1 MLFQYSDE
9 IMKTFPQTVGGL
21 ISINDLTNGPTP
33 DALKERYAAEQQAT
47 IARIGDTPLSEL
59 PTLNAWRQ
67 VFRQFGVNPTKTRC
81 APEALLRRLT
91 KQGDIPFI
99 NTLVDIGNLVS
110 IRYALPVAVMDCRDV
125 QGPITVDFSDGT
137 ERFTELGS
145 DEPIHPE
152 VGEVVFADET
162 GMVMAR
168 RWCWR
173 QSAES
178 AARADTQ
185 NVIICIEAHHDAGLE
200 DATQGVADL
209 LSLLAEFAGGEQ
221 GHSAILS
228 AGTGTAFHPA

>member
-1 MLFQYSDE
+1 MLFQYSDK
-9 IMKTFPQTVGGL
+9 IIKTFPQTVGGL
-21 ISINDLTNGPTP
+21 IHAQGLTNGPMP
-33 DALKERYAAEQQAT
+33 DGLKERYVAEQQAT
-47 IARIGDTPLSEL
+47 LARIGDTPLSDL
-59 PTLNAWRQ
+59 PSLNAWRQ

-110 IRYALPVAVMDCRDV
+110 IRYSLPVAIMDSRDV
-125 QGPITVDFSDGT
+125 QGPITVDFADGS
-137 ERFTELGS
+137 ERFTQLGH

-162 GMVMAR
+162 GMVVAR

-178 AARADTQ
+178 AAREDTQ
-185 NVIICIEAHHDAGLE
+185 NAIICIEAHHDDGLAN
-200 DATQGVADL
+200 ATQGVADL
-209 LSLLAEFAGGEQ
+209 LALPEEFAGGEFRT
-221 GHSAILS
+221 AILS
-228 AGTGTAFHPA
+228 AEVLVF